1 MTRNEA
7 LQIVSEVIK
16 TMNLDE
22 FTSEQH
28 AKIDDALEV
37 IATMREKLSTPHK
50 SSDEAKAKA
59 ATKRATER
67 ANAIKDVLPIVRETI
82 VNYPNL
88 TAKEIYEKCNG
99 MLPSDWNA
107 NKIQYLLLHEMSNEV
122 SKVETK
128 GKANTYYI
136 A

>member
-7 LQIVSEVIK
+7 LQIVTEVVK
-16 TMNLDE
+16 TMSLDE
-22 FTSEQH
+22 FTEEQR

-37 IATMREKLSTPHK
+37 VAAMREKLSTPRK

-59 ATKRATER
+59 ASKRASER
-67 ANAIKDVLPIVRETI
+67 ADAIKDVLPIVRETI

-99 MLPSDWNA
+99 MLPEGWNT
-107 NKIQYLLLHEMSNEV
+107 NKVQYLLLHEMKDEV

>member
-7 LQIVSEVIK
+7 LQIVSEVIN
-16 TMNLDE
+16 TMDLDA
-22 FTSEQH
+22 FTDEQRE
-28 AKIDDALEV
+28 KIADALEV
-37 IATMREKLSTPHK
+37 VAAMREKLSTPRK

-59 ATKRATER
+59 AAKRASER

-82 VNYPNL
+82 ISNPNL
-88 TAKEIYEKCNG
+88 TAKEIFERCG
-99 MLPSDWNA
+99 DMLPSDWNA
-107 NKIQYLLLHEMSNEV
+107 NKVQYLLLHEMSEEV
-122 SKVETK
+122 HKVEAK

>member
-7 LQIVSEVIK
+7 LQVVTEVVK

-22 FTSEQH
+22 FTSEQRT
-28 AKIDDALEV
+28 KIDDALEV
-37 IATMREKLSTPHK
+37 VTTMREKLSAPRK

-59 ATKRATER
+59 ASKRASER
-67 ANAIKDVLPIVRETI
+67 ADAIKDIIPVVRETI

-99 MLPSDWNA
+99 MLPADWNP
-107 NKIQYLLLHEMSNEV
+107 NKVQYLILHEMKGEV
-122 SKVETK
+122 SKVEVK

>member
-7 LQIVSEVIK
+7 LQVVTEVVK

-22 FTSEQH
+22 FTSEQR

-37 IATMREKLSTPHK
+37 VATMREKLSTPRK

-59 ATKRATER
+59 ASKRANER
-67 ANAIKDVLPIVRETI
+67 ADAIKDVVPVVRETI

-88 TAKEIYEKCNG
+88 TAKGIYEKCNG
-99 MLPSDWNA
+99 TLPADWNA
-107 NKIQYLLLHEMSNEV
+107 NKVQYLLLHEMAEELI
-122 SKVETK
+122 KTETK
-128 GKANTYYI
+128 GKANTYRLK
-136 A
+136 